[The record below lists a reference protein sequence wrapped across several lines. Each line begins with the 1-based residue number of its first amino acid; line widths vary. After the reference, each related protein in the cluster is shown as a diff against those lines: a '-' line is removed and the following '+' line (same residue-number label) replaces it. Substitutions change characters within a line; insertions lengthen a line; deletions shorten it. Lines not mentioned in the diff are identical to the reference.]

1 MSKVDPAAGHSD
13 QSSSLE
19 ASSPGVPS
27 PEGRASAEMRHK
39 LANIFQLLST
49 LTRMRIQRSGDEEAR
64 RQLSWML
71 DAISAL
77 ALLHNRPGGAEVDFS
92 RFLRDMAPLWRRRCD
107 GRPIAIELDLTPL
120 AVHER
125 HESALALI
133 AHELV
138 VNAIAHGF
146 PAGASGVVR
155 ISLGPGE
162 AETGVLAI
170 RDDGLGYDP
179 ATVTRTRLGLWLI
192 DGLASQVQGAL
203 TTTCEGG
210 VQARLVFPLPSAD

>member
-1 MSKVDPAAGHSD
+1 MDVSQAQPSDAPSASHSSGAGGE
-13 QSSSLE
+13 SSE
-19 ASSPGVPS
+19 A
-27 PEGRASAEMRHK
+27 RHK
-39 LANIFQLLST
+39 LANVFQLLAT
-49 LTRMRIQRSGDEEAR
+49 LTRMRIQRSGDDEAR

-71 DAISAL
+71 DAVSAL
-77 ALLHNRPGGAEVDFS
+77 ALLHNRRPGPESSDFS
-92 RFLRDMAPLWRRRCD
+92 RFLRDMGPVWRRRSGD
-107 GRPIAIELDLTPL
+107 RPIEIQLDLASL

-146 PAGASGVVR
+146 PDGAHGAVR
-155 ISLGPGE
+155 VAFGPGDGD
-162 AETGVLAI
+162 TGVLAI
-170 RDDGLGYDP
+170 SDTGRGYDP

-203 TTTCEGG
+203 TTTFEGG
-210 VQARLVFPLPSAD
+210 VQARLVFPLPSADQPHF